1 MTNNEMFEKLKAQ
14 DMTICVNP
22 VSEDLLAV
30 FEAKRVGIKTIVLV
44 PADKYKVVESEG
56 IIMLVEKEH
65 QKS

>member
-1 MTNNEMFEKLKAQ
+1 
-14 DMTICVNP
+14 VNP